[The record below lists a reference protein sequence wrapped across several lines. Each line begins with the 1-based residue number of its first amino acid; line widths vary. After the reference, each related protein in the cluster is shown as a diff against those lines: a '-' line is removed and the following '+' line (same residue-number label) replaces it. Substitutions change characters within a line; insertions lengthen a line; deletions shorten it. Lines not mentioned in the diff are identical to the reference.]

1 MFKDE
6 GREVPILVESDIE
19 TREQLE
25 NLAIRSSATGSKV
38 LLKDIADIQLTTST
52 PVIKRDEREL
62 SVSITSDVQPGYSA
76 VELQSRLA
84 EELEATDLGDVGISY
99 QGAARENPG
108 VFWGYGCPV
117 HLRDSHHLRHPAGA
131 VQFLPA
137 AIHHFCHHSALAH
150 RVHHRPENFRAGPIS
165 FTAMLGM
172 VSLLG
177 MVVNNA
183 IVLIDFINTE
193 LREGIHIQQACLIAV
208 DKRFRPILLTTVTT
222 VIGLIPLVVTGGELF
237 QPLAIALMFGLMVS
251 MLLTLIIIPWCSAYW
266 KKIGNRRDLPVDS
279 RQD

>member
-1 MFKDE
+1 
-6 GREVPILVESDIE
+6 
-19 TREQLE
+19 
-25 NLAIRSSATGSKV
+25 V

-62 SVSITSDVQPGYSA
+62 SVSITSDALPGYSA

-84 EELEATDLGDVGISY
+84 EKLEGMDLGPVGITY
-99 QGAARENPG
+99 LGEREKILEYFGDMG
-108 VFWGYGCPV
+108 VLSAFAV
-117 HLRDSHHLRHPAGA
+117 LIIFAILL
-131 VQFLPA
+131 VQFN
-137 AIHHFCHHSALAH
+137 S
-150 RVHHRPENFRAGPIS
+150 FRQPFIIFATIPLSLIGSIIGLKIFGQPIS

-193 LREGIHIQQACLIAV
+193 LREGIHIQEACLIAV

-222 VIGLIPLVVTGGELF
+222 VIGLIPLVITGGELF

-251 MLLTLIIIPWCSAYW
+251 MLLTLIIIPVTFSILE
-266 KKIGNRRDLPVDS
+266 KKLEPRDLPVDM
-279 RQD
+279 RED